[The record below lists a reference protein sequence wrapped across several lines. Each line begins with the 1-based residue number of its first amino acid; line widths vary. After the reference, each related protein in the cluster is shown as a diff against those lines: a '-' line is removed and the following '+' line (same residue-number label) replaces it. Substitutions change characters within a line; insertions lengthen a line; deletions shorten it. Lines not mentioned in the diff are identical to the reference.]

1 MNFMQSLG
9 IKNNIL
15 VNKKSMNK
23 FIKGKNIVLVPTFWD
38 HCQISLCYF
47 NLHSI
52 WSLIF
57 SIYYHSGSK
66 FGFVL
71 VTELIYESFEV
82 GD

>member
-38 HCQISLCYF
+38 HCQISLYYFQLTLNLVIDIF
-47 NLHSI
+47 NLLSFWIQI
-52 WSLIF
+52 WVCF
-57 SIYYHSGSK
+57 SY
-66 FGFVL
+66 
-71 VTELIYESFEV
+71 
-82 GD
+82 